1 MKEPKIERTH
11 PLGGI
16 QRIYRFDNGY
26 GASVV
31 RFTYSYGFELGLWE
45 LAVIKFNGEDYELVY
60 DTEITNDVIGYL
72 SEDEVDNLLTQIEAL
87 PSLSKDDISPSED
100 NISPSDEP

>member
-1 MKEPKIERTH
+1 MRKPEIERTN
-11 PLGGI
+11 PLGER

-31 RFTYSYGFELGLWE
+31 RFTYSYGFEQGLWD
-45 LAVIKFNGEDYELVY
+45 LAVIKFNDEDYELVY

-87 PSLSKDDISPSED
+87 PSPSKDDISPSKD
-100 NISPSDEP
+100 DISPSDEP

>member
-1 MKEPKIERTH
+1 MREPKIEQTH

-16 QRIYRFDNGY
+16 QRIYHFDNGY

-31 RFTYSYGFELGLWE
+31 RFTYSYGFEQGLWE

-60 DTEITNDVIGYL
+60 DTEITSDVIGYL
-72 SEDEVDNLLTQIEAL
+72 SEDGVDNLLTQIEAL
-87 PSLSKDDISPSED
+87 PSLSKDDISPS
-100 NISPSDEP
+100 DEP

>member
-1 MKEPKIERTH
+1 MRKPEIERTN
-11 PLGGI
+11 PLGER

-31 RFTYSYGFELGLWE
+31 QFTYSYEFEQGLWE

-60 DTEITNDVIGYL
+60 DTEITSDVIGYL
-72 SEDEVDNLLTQIEAL
+72 SEDEIDNLLTQIEAL
-87 PSLSKDDISPSED
+87 PSLSKDDISPS
-100 NISPSDEP
+100 DEP